1 MLMNYILMALYNL
14 KRQPAFAIIKILSL
28 AIGLGCSILVI
39 SHVQYAR
46 SYDKHI
52 PDWENTYRVVTHLVT
67 DQPVDIPGTSNAYAP
82 ALRKD
87 YSQIELIANMLP
99 GRGFFGRGEDTVVNE
114 YFYAEP
120 DAVDIF
126 GFEFIS
132 GDPATALD
140 EPNSVMLNETTAAK
154 YFPGEDALG
163 QTLTMDE
170 KTPLRVTGVYRDLPS
185 NTHINLQMLIS
196 VGTGKQL
203 FGENFMG
210 GTAWVGFGGTIT
222 YLRLPDAAEASRIQA
237 DMPAFIERN
246 IPDQQ
251 RNFATINQLRISLQP
266 LADIYLS
273 PIEGFGTSNNRAQ
286 VLLGLSIF
294 ATLILVTSCINFAN
308 LSLSQVQQRNKEIGV
323 RKTLGAKRSKIVVQF
338 LLESLVLTFIA
349 LMLVLPIVWFT
360 LPAYTALTSTN
371 FTVATVMENGTALL
385 LLAFVVTAGALSGL
399 LPALVL
405 SRFEPASIIRGL
417 AMRGRFSA
425 ALRSGVTIVQFG
437 FSSALIIL
445 ALAIGMQIRHLN
457 EMDIGFNKNNMI
469 VLDSTYN
476 PRDPE
481 SFDYD
486 AMVNEL
492 LSHPGILAV
501 SKAGAPPPNTGAYNP
516 WRLPSYGPD
525 EFKPIS
531 HIVVGPEYFDVMQF
545 RLLAGR
551 WFSQDFPSEFM
562 PPQPPPP
569 APGAPPPPPPPAAT
583 HGVVITRAAVNNFGF
598 GSPEAALG
606 QTMMPGGG
614 APQPGQPVIDYRVI
628 GVIEDFRMSGG
639 LEDPLRSTSVIRA
652 TQQDLRMLILRIDP
666 AQTTDALA
674 HIDEV
679 WARHRPDLPV
689 NRTFYEQTFNDLV
702 YQETNG
708 ISTAA
713 FIASVITV
721 IISAFGLYALA
732 FYSTQ
737 RRTKEIGVRKV
748 MGATT
753 KKIISLL
760 TWDFLKPVLA
770 ACALASVAGY
780 FAASRYFE
788 QFSSRTE
795 IPFWLY
801 VAVTAGTVLLAIVT
815 VASQCYRAANA
826 DPVKSLRYE

>member
-1 MLMNYILMALYNL
+1 MFVNYLQIAWYNL
-14 KRQPAFAIIKILSL
+14 KRQPAFSIIKILSL

-52 PDWENTYRVVTHLVT
+52 PDWENTYRVITHLVT
-67 DQPVDIPGTSNAYAP
+67 DQPVDVPGTSNAYAP

-87 YSQIELIANMLP
+87 YSQIELIANMLA
-99 GRGFFGRGEDTVVNE
+99 GRGFFGRGEDSVVNE

-120 DAVDIF
+120 DAIDIF
-126 GFEFIS
+126 GFDFIS

-140 EPNSVMLNETTAAK
+140 EPNSVMLNESTAAK
-154 YFPGEDALG
+154 YFPGEDAVG
-163 QTLTMDE
+163 QSLTMDE
-170 KTPLRVTGVYRDLPS
+170 QTELRVTGVYRDLPI
-185 NTHINLQMLIS
+185 NTHIDMQMLIS

-210 GTAWVGFGGTIT
+210 GTAWVGFNGTIT
-222 YLRLPDAAEASRIQA
+222 YLRLPNAAEASNLQA

-251 RNFATINQLRISLQP
+251 RNFATLNQLRISLEP
-266 LADIYLS
+266 IADIYLS
-273 PIEGFGTSNNRAQ
+273 PLSGFGTTNNRAQ
-286 VLLGLSIF
+286 VLVGLSIF
-294 ATLILVTSCINFAN
+294 ATLILLTSCINFAN

-323 RKTLGAKRSKIVVQF
+323 RKTLGAKRGQIIVQF
-338 LLESLVLTFIA
+338 LTESLLLTFIA
-349 LMLVLPIVWFT
+349 LVLVLPIVWFT

-371 FTVATVMENGTALL
+371 FTAITVLQNGTALWL
-385 LLAFVVTAGALSGL
+385 LVFVVATGALSGL

-417 AMRGRFSA
+417 AMRGRISA
-425 ALRSGVTIVQFG
+425 MLRSGVTIVQFG

-445 ALAIGMQIRHLN
+445 ALAIGMQISHLN
-457 EMDIGFNKNNMI
+457 TMDIGFNKNNLV

-481 SFDYD
+481 TFDYD

-492 LSHPGILAV
+492 LTHPGIQAV
-501 SKAGAPPPNTGAYNP
+501 GKTSVPPPATGGYNP
-516 WRLPSYGPD
+516 WRRPSYGPD

-551 WFSQDFPSEFM
+551 WFSPDFASDFM
-562 PPQPPPP
+562 PPQNPPP
-569 APGAPPPPPPPAAT
+569 APGQAPPPPPPSAT
-583 HGVVITRAAVNNFGF
+583 HSAVITRAAVSNFGF
-598 GSPEAALG
+598 ESPEAALD
-606 QTMMPGGG
+606 QIIMPGGG
-614 APQPGQPVIDYRVI
+614 APPPGQPVIDYRII
-628 GVIEDFRMSGG
+628 GVLEDFRMSGG

-652 TQQDLRMLILRIDP
+652 TEQDMRILVLRIDP
-666 AQTTDALA
+666 TQTTSALA

-679 WARHRPDLPV
+679 WARHRPDIPI
-689 NRTFYEQTFNDLV
+689 NRTFYDQTFNDLV
-702 YQETNG
+702 YQQTNG

-713 FIASVITV
+713 TIASVITV
-721 IISAFGLYALA
+721 VISAFGLYALA

-737 RRTKEIGVRKV
+737 RRTKEVGVRKV

-753 KKIISLL
+753 KKIIGLL
-760 TWDFLKPVLA
+760 TWDFLKPVFA
-770 ACALASVAGY
+770 ACVLASVAGY
-780 FAASRYFE
+780 FAATRYFA
-788 QFSSRTE
+788 QFSSQTE
-795 IPFWLY
+795 IPLWLY
-801 VAVTAGTVLLAIVT
+801 VAVTVGTVLLAIVT

>member
-1 MLMNYILMALYNL
+1 
-14 KRQPAFAIIKILSL
+14 
-28 AIGLGCSILVI
+28 VI

-52 PDWENTYRVVTHLVT
+52 PNWENTYRVITHLVT
-67 DQPVDIPGTSNAYAP
+67 DQPVDIPGTANAYAP

-87 YSQIELIANMLP
+87 YAQIELIANMLP
-99 GRGFFGRGEDTVVNE
+99 NRGFFGRGQDSVVNE

-120 DAVDIF
+120 DAIEIF
-126 GFEFIS
+126 GFDFIS

-140 EPNSVMLNETTAAK
+140 EPNSVMLNATAAAK
-154 YFPGEDALG
+154 YFPGEEALG

-170 KTPLRVTGVYRDLPS
+170 RTELRVTGVYRDLPI
-185 NTHINLQMLIS
+185 NTHIDMQMLIS

-210 GTAWVGFGGTIT
+210 GTAWVGFNGTIT
-222 YLRLPDAAEASRIQA
+222 YLRLPNAAEARNIQA

-246 IPDQQ
+246 IPEQQ

-273 PIEGFGTSNNRAQ
+273 PVEGFGTTNNRAQ
-286 VLLGLSIF
+286 VLVGLSIF
-294 ATLILVTSCINFAN
+294 ATLILATSCINFAN

-323 RKTLGAKRSKIVVQF
+323 RKTLGAKRGQIIVQF
-338 LLESLVLTFIA
+338 LLESLLLTLIA
-349 LMLVLPIVWFT
+349 LVLVLPIVWFT

-371 FTVATVMENGTALL
+371 FTAATVVENGTAVLL
-385 LLAFVVTAGALSGL
+385 MVFVLATGALSGL
-399 LPALVL
+399 IPAVVL
-405 SRFEPASIIRGL
+405 SRFEPVTIIRGFVL
-417 AMRGRFSA
+417 RGRFSA
-425 ALRSGVTIVQFG
+425 WLRSGVTIVQFG

-445 ALAIGMQIRHLN
+445 ALAIGMQIKHLN
-457 EMDIGFNKNNMI
+457 TMDTGFNKNNLI

-486 AMVNEL
+486 AMVNDL
-492 LSHPGILAV
+492 LTHPGIQAI
-501 SKAGAPPPNTGAYNP
+501 SKAGAPPPATGAYNP
-516 WRLPSYGPD
+516 WRRPGWD
-525 EFKPIS
+525 DNVFKPIS
-531 HIVVGPEYFDVMQF
+531 HILVGPEYFDVMQF

-551 WFSQDFPSEFM
+551 WFSPDYPSEFL

-569 APGAPPPPPPPAAT
+569 APGQAPPPPPPSAT
-583 HGVVITRAAVNNFGF
+583 YGVVITRAAVSNFGF
-598 GSPEAALG
+598 ESPEAALD
-606 QTMMPGGG
+606 QIIMPGGG
-614 APQPGQPVIDYRVI
+614 APPPGQPIIDYRVI
-628 GVIEDFRMSGG
+628 GVLEDFRMSGG
-639 LEDPLRSTSVIRA
+639 LEDPLQSTSAIRSTE
-652 TQQDLRMLILRIDP
+652 QDLRILVIRIDP
-666 AQTTDALA
+666 AQTTEALA

-679 WARHRPDLPV
+679 WARHRPDLPI

-702 YQETNG
+702 YQQTNG
-708 ISTAA
+708 ISKAA
-713 FIASVITV
+713 LIASAITV
-721 IISAFGLYALA
+721 VISAFGLYALA

-753 KKIISLL
+753 KKIVRLL

-770 ACALASVAGY
+770 ACALASIAGY
-780 FAASRYFE
+780 FGASRYFE
-788 QFSSRTE
+788 QFSSRAD
-795 IPFWLY
+795 IPLWLY
-801 VAVTAGTVLLAIVT
+801 LAVTAGTVALAIVT